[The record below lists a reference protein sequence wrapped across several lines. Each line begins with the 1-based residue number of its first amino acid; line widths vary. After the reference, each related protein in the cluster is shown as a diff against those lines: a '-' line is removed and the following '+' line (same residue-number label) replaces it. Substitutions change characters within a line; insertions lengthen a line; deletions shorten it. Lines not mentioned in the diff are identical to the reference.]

1 MVKIIQNVR
10 GKRLITQEVK
20 KLTLRIIPPSIR
32 AHSIRVE
39 RVR

>member
-1 MVKIIQNVR
+1 MKIIQNVF
-10 GKRLITQEVK
+10 GERLITREVK
-20 KLTLRIIPPSIR
+20 KLTLRVIPSSQK